1 MLNVTIHLFDNRYLN
16 NGLWVQD
23 IVLTDRGRI
32 QFVTGFVS
40 VKRVSVSA
48 YLQNRPKR
56 TALNSH
62 NYNYVLKLSI
72 QMFLWSVQ
80 IQQLTHSF
88 ERQDIALKALIIRD
102 RWSKKK
108 TPIVKVLGIVCELLV
123 NNVSALMAA
132 KLTGIRGATRT
143 LD

>member
-1 MLNVTIHLFDNRYLN
+1 MNRFPYECQYPLICKTDVN
-16 NGLWVQD
+16 ELHWFRIIMSSNWV
-23 IVLTDRGRI
+23 
-32 QFVTGFVS
+32 FKCF
-40 VKRVSVSA
+40 
-48 YLQNRPKR
+48 
-56 TALNSH
+56 
-62 NYNYVLKLSI
+62 
-72 QMFLWSVQ
+72 SVQ

-132 KLTGIRGATRT
+132 N
-143 LD
+143 

>member
-1 MLNVTIHLFDNRYLN
+1 MIMFSN
-16 NGLWVQD
+16 WV
-23 IVLTDRGRI
+23 
-32 QFVTGFVS
+32 FKCF
-40 VKRVSVSA
+40 
-48 YLQNRPKR
+48 
-56 TALNSH
+56 
-62 NYNYVLKLSI
+62 
-72 QMFLWSVQ
+72 SVQ

-132 KLTGIRGATRT
+132 N
-143 LD
+143 